1 MMTAMDEIRWG
12 MIGAGS
18 VTELKSAPAFSKVPH
33 SRLVALMRRDGAK
46 AEDYARRHGVPRW
59 TTSADALIG
68 DPQVNAVYVATPPSS
83 HADYAI
89 QAMRAGKPVYVEKPM
104 ALNYSECL
112 DMLKVSRET
121 GLPLFVAYYR
131 RTLPAFL
138 KVKELIESGA
148 IGKVLTVELKLFKQA
163 RERHQKPEEMNWHV
177 NPAIA
182 GAGYFYD
189 LASHQFDYLDF
200 LFGPVTLIKGVAVN
214 RAGLYPAED
223 TVSTLFTFANGISG
237 SGLWCFVADKSGETD
252 LIDITGDQGRLTFSS
267 FRHGDLLLEN
277 REGLHKFRF
286 VNPENIQFNLISQ
299 VVAALRGE
307 GECVSTGESAARTS
321 HILEET
327 VRAYYAQ
334 G

>member
-1 MMTAMDEIRWG
+1 
-12 MIGAGS
+12 
-18 VTELKSAPAFSKVPH
+18 
-33 SRLVALMRRDGAK
+33 
-46 AEDYARRHGVPRW
+46 
-59 TTSADALIG
+59 
-68 DPQVNAVYVATPPSS
+68 
-83 HADYAI
+83 
-89 QAMRAGKPVYVEKPM
+89 MRAGKPVYVEKPM

-223 TVSTLFTFANGISG
+223 TVSTLLPSPT
-237 SGLWCFVADKSGETD
+237 
-252 LIDITGDQGRLTFSS
+252 
-267 FRHGDLLLEN
+267 
-277 REGLHKFRF
+277 
-286 VNPENIQFNLISQ
+286 
-299 VVAALRGE
+299 
-307 GECVSTGESAARTS
+307 ESAAAASGALWPTKAEKPTLSTS
-321 HILEET
+321 PAT
-327 VRAYYAQ
+327 RAASLSPASAMATSSLKTAKVFINS
-334 G
+334 GL